1 MESQESSVS
10 KLLGDNVQRFRK
22 KNNLTQTEL
31 AEKIGISQK
40 HLSDIETGTKFPSAG
55 IIEKLAQE
63 LNVQISILFGG
74 SDAYDISNKV
84 TALVMNNL
92 QPKLHLIF
100 NDVEE
105 IKKMLKNLK
114 FTVQIDDDNNKFN
127 Y

>member
-10 KLLGDNVQRFRK
+10 KLLGDNVQRLRK

-55 IIEKLAQE
+55 IIEKLAHE
-63 LNVQISILFGG
+63 LNVQVSILFGG

-84 TALVMNNL
+84 TVLVMNNL
-92 QPKLHLIF
+92 QPKLNLIF

-114 FTVQIDDDNNKFN
+114 FTVQIDEDKA
-127 Y
+127 

>member
-10 KLLGDNVQRFRK
+10 KLLGDNVQRLRK

-55 IIEKLAQE
+55 IIEKLAHE
-63 LNVQISILFGG
+63 LNVQVSILFGG

-92 QPKLHLIF
+92 QPKLNLIF

-105 IKKMLKNLK
+105 IKKMIKNLK
-114 FTVQIDDDNNKFN
+114 FTVQIDEDKA
-127 Y
+127 

>member
-10 KLLGDNVQRFRK
+10 KLLGDNVQRLRK

-40 HLSDIETGTKFPSAG
+40 HWSDIETGTKFPSAG
-55 IIEKLAQE
+55 IIEKFAHE
-63 LNVQISILFGG
+63 LNVQVSILFGG

-92 QPKLHLIF
+92 QPKLNLIF

-114 FTVQIDDDNNKFN
+114 FTVQIDEDKA
-127 Y
+127 

>member
-10 KLLGDNVQRFRK
+10 KLLGDNVQRLRK

-55 IIEKLAQE
+55 IIEKIAQE
-63 LNVQISILFGG
+63 LNVQVSILFGG

-105 IKKMLKNLK
+105 IKKMLKNLRI
-114 FTVQIDDDNNKFN
+114 TIQNDN
-127 Y
+127 

>member
-10 KLLGDNVQRFRK
+10 KLLGDNVQRLRK
-22 KNNLTQTEL
+22 KHNLTQTEL

-40 HLSDIETGTKFPSAG
+40 HLSDIETGTKFSSAG
-55 IIEKLAQE
+55 IIEKLAHE
-63 LNVQISILFGG
+63 LNVQVSILFGG

-92 QPKLHLIF
+92 QPKLNLIF

-114 FTVQIDDDNNKFN
+114 FTVQIDEDKA
-127 Y
+127 

>member
-10 KLLGDNVQRFRK
+10 KLLGDNVQRLRK

-31 AEKIGISQK
+31 AKKIGISQK

-55 IIEKLAQE
+55 IIEKLAHE
-63 LNVQISILFGG
+63 LNVQVSILFGG

-92 QPKLHLIF
+92 QPKLNLIF

-114 FTVQIDDDNNKFN
+114 FTVQIDEDKA
-127 Y
+127 

>member
-10 KLLGDNVQRFRK
+10 KLLGDNVQRLRK

-31 AEKIGISQK
+31 AEKTGISQK

-55 IIEKLAQE
+55 IIEKLAHE
-63 LNVQISILFGG
+63 LNVQVSILFGG

-92 QPKLHLIF
+92 QPKLNLIF

-114 FTVQIDDDNNKFN
+114 FTVQIDEDKA
-127 Y
+127 

>member
-10 KLLGDNVQRFRK
+10 KLLGDNVQRLRK

-55 IIEKLAQE
+55 IIEQLAHE
-63 LNVQISILFGG
+63 LNVQVSILFGG

-92 QPKLHLIF
+92 QPKLNFIF

-114 FTVQIDDDNNKFN
+114 FTVQIDEDKA
-127 Y
+127 

>member
-10 KLLGDNVQRFRK
+10 KLLGDNVQRLRK
-22 KNNLTQTEL
+22 KNNLTQTDL
-31 AEKIGISQK
+31 ADKVGISQK

-63 LNVQISILFGG
+63 INVQIAILFGG

-92 QPKLHLIF
+92 QPKLHLIYQ
-100 NDVEE
+100 DVDE
-105 IKKMLKNLK
+105 IKRMLKNLK
-114 FTVQIDDDNNKFN
+114 ITVQTEEDKLKL
-127 Y
+127 

>member
-1 MESQESSVS
+1 MENSESTVS
-10 KLLGDNVQRFRK
+10 KLLGTNVQKYRK

-55 IIEKLAQE
+55 IIEKLANE
-63 LNVQISILFGG
+63 LNVSVALLFGG

-84 TALVMNNL
+84 TTLVLNNL
-92 QPKLHLIF
+92 RPMLISIS
-100 NDVEE
+100 NDVQDLQ
-105 IKKMLKNLK
+105 KKFKNLK
-114 FTVQIDDDNNKFN
+114 ITIQTDDENKL

>member
-10 KLLGDNVQRFRK
+10 KLLGDNVQRLRK

-55 IIEKLAQE
+55 IIEKLAHE
-63 LNVQISILFGG
+63 LNVQVSILFGG

-92 QPKLHLIF
+92 QPKLNLIF

-114 FTVQIDDDNNKFN
+114 FTVQIDEDKA
-127 Y
+127 

>member
-10 KLLGDNVQRFRK
+10 KLLGDNVQRLRK

-55 IIEKLAQE
+55 IIEKLAHE
-63 LNVQISILFGG
+63 LNVQVSILFGG

-92 QPKLHLIF
+92 QPKLNLIF
-100 NDVEE
+100 NDVEA

-114 FTVQIDDDNNKFN
+114 FTVQIDEDKA
-127 Y
+127 

>member
-10 KLLGDNVQRFRK
+10 KLLGDNVQRLRK

-74 SDAYDISNKV
+74 SDVYDISNKV

>member
-10 KLLGDNVQRFRK
+10 KLLGDNVQRLRK

-40 HLSDIETGTKFPSAG
+40 HLSDIETGTKFPSSG
-55 IIEKLAQE
+55 IIEKLAHE
-63 LNVQISILFGG
+63 LNVQVSILFGG

-92 QPKLHLIF
+92 QPKLNLIF

-114 FTVQIDDDNNKFN
+114 FTVQIDEDKA
-127 Y
+127 

>member
-10 KLLGDNVQRFRK
+10 KLLGDNVQRLRK
-22 KNNLTQTEL
+22 KNNLTQTDL
-31 AEKIGISQK
+31 ADKVGISQK

-63 LNVQISILFGG
+63 LNVQIAILFGG

-92 QPKLHLIF
+92 QPKLHLIYQ
-100 NDVEE
+100 DVDE
-105 IKKMLKNLK
+105 IKRMLKNLK
-114 FTVQIDDDNNKFN
+114 ITVQTEEDKLKL
-127 Y
+127 